1 MDKFCSIISKN
12 CAANDP
18 PYFSEKIRRNSVQLI
33 SPTQL
38 LSIIS
43 IHNSSKTAREEIAE
57 MTRENDTA
65 AAAAAAATSY
75 GTVTYAL
82 FNQSQQS
89 NCGGTRGSVLQI

>member
-1 MDKFCSIISKN
+1 MDKFCSIISQN
-12 CAANDP
+12 CAANDS

-65 AAAAAAATSY
+65 AAAAAATSY

-82 FNQSQQS
+82 FNQS
-89 NCGGTRGSVLQI
+89 